1 MRKTLSRFSMRL
13 RRMVRESQA
22 YVYFC
27 IIFLFV
33 LNFLAVVQNRALPAV
48 PNPPEALPLLANA
61 LEAPP
66 QEARHHEDDEPPQK
80 LTSNPP
86 EALPLLA
93 NPLEAPS
100 QEARH
105 HEDDEPPQRPTSL
118 PAPAANSNVHNC
130 SHCNSIL
137 HFQNEC
143 PWPRPYPETLRWPPA
158 AKPTPPKQT

>member
-1 MRKTLSRFSMRL
+1 
-13 RRMVRESQA
+13 MVRESQA

-48 PNPPEALPLLANA
+48 P
-61 LEAPP
+61 
-66 QEARHHEDDEPPQK
+66 
-80 LTSNPP
+80 NPP